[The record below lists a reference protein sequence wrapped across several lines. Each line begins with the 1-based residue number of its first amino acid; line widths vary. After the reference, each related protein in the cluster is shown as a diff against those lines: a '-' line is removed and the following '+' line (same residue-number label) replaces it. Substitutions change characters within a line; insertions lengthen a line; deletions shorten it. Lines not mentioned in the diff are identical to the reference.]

1 MVRNILI
8 LTVTGIMLL
17 ATAACPVT
25 AQQTPVFAS
34 SFCISPQLGTDLGG
48 AVPIPFNAVGG
59 YFNAYPKL
67 NATLGARFFLNLH
80 PRWSV
85 GANLNYKT
93 IAMDADARVT
103 NQKFKGENTVQYFT
117 GTSEMS
123 MSFTL
128 LEIPLYAE
136 FLLGSKKQHGIQL
149 GAFGSYVFRS
159 RFVTHAT
166 KGFIGSVPDRV
177 DSDLT
182 SPQVMDFSSL
192 LDTWDA
198 GLFFGYEVRIFPRIR
213 MGMHIMTGFRD
224 IFKPG
229 SDFFDYRMKQMCG
242 SVTVSYDLVRIF
254 QR

>member
-149 GAFGSYVFRS
+149 GSFRFLCIQIAFRHPCHQGVHWIRTGPGGFRS
-159 RFVTHAT
+159 DQSPGHGFFIITRHLGCRFV
-166 KGFIGSVPDRV
+166 FWV
-177 DSDLT
+177 
-182 SPQVMDFSSL
+182 
-192 LDTWDA
+192 
-198 GLFFGYEVRIFPRIR
+198 
-213 MGMHIMTGFRD
+213 
-224 IFKPG
+224 
-229 SDFFDYRMKQMCG
+229 
-242 SVTVSYDLVRIF
+242 
-254 QR
+254 